1 MARNNDL
8 ILLRNQKVKQRYRQ
22 ISTKNPKWKYDA
34 LLETL
39 SYEFFISKRTISAIL
54 NNEGAYKNAKKKV
67 KEIV

>member
-8 ILLRNQKVKQRYRQ
+8 ILLRNKKVKQRYSQ
-22 ISTKNPKWKYDA
+22 ISIKNPKWKYDA

-54 NNEGAYKNAKKKV
+54 NDEGSYKNAKKKV

>member
-8 ILLRNQKVKQRYRQ
+8 ILLRNKKVKQRYSQ
-22 ISTKNPKWKYDA
+22 ISIKNPKWKYDA

-54 NNEGAYKNAKKKV
+54 NDEGVYKNAKKKV

>member
-8 ILLRNQKVKQRYRQ
+8 ILLRNKKVKQRYSQ
-22 ISTKNPKWKYDA
+22 ISIKNPKWKYDA